1 MNSIADRIN
10 HQDAQILAQHPT
22 VVRRVESHG
31 TIYEMRLSDDGDA
44 ILTFGGR
51 LLIGPSSREY
61 VESAGRVYLD
71 TSWSV
76 DLPLS

>member
-1 MNSIADRIN
+1 MTTIADRIKY
-10 HQDAQILAQHPT
+10 QDTQTLAQHPS
-22 VVRRVESHG
+22 VVRRVENRG
-31 TIYEMRLSDDGDA
+31 MIYEVRLSDAGAA